1 MPLRISNSGINYR
14 VKFPA
19 GSSDTSDV
27 GEGTVIA
34 IPWAGTVRSPILT
47 VGTQAG
53 TETKEEK
60 MAGRNRIVALITVGM
75 CLLGVVAAVP
85 GVGTA
90 AERNTVVSGIVEY
103 VQGDVVTVAGKTFNL
118 KGARF
123 QDGRG
128 VSLAD
133 PPDLRG
139 KTVEI
144 LFRNGRI
151 ETVTVYRTLP
161 Q

>member
-1 MPLRISNSGINYR
+1 
-14 VKFPA
+14 
-19 GSSDTSDV
+19 
-27 GEGTVIA
+27 
-34 IPWAGTVRSPILT
+34 
-47 VGTQAG
+47 
-53 TETKEEK
+53 
-60 MAGRNRIVALITVGM
+60 MAGRIRIVPMIAVAM
-75 CLLGVVAAVP
+75 FLLGVVAAIP
-85 GVGTA
+85 SVGNA
-90 AERNTVVSGIVEY
+90 AEKYSVVTGIVEY
-103 VQGDVVTVAGKTFNL
+103 VRENAVTVAGKSYDL